1 MSKSGSNSL
10 FTDDD
15 LAGAESSPW
24 DMPTPRK
31 KQSRADVVR
40 NLLSASDV
48 PEPYIE
54 TFDTVVREDGTGGR
68 VNAGGIAKL
77 FAAAR
82 LGADQQAQIMSMV
95 VPAAGGDIAVGR
107 GEFNVLLAL
116 IALSQ
121 EGDHI
126 SLDTVDERRRSES
139 IFFLPLFLPS
149 PSPSSS
155 PFPSTSASTSK
166 RPLLS
171 CPPCYVMTS
180 APCSPS

>member
-15 LAGAESSPW
+15 FAGAEGSPW

-31 KQSRADVVR
+31 QQSRADVVR
-40 NLLSASDV
+40 NLLPPSDV
-48 PEPYIE
+48 PDAYIE
-54 TFDTVVREDGTGGR
+54 TFDTVVREDGNAER

-116 IALSQ
+116 IALAQ
-121 EGDHI
+121 ENETI
-126 SLDTVDERRRSES
+126 SLDTVDERRRSTS
-139 IFFLPLFLPS
+139 APVS
-149 PSPSSS
+149 PSHL
-155 PFPSTSASTSK
+155 PFSRK
-166 RPLLS
+166 LS
-171 CPPCYVMTS
+171 HFPMTILG
-180 APCSPS
+180 PCSPSYRLSTYQCAICGVRC